1 MRLTGIVF
9 SNTQK
14 KRKEKEIRVAT
25 HTSLSFVL
33 ASRTVHAFL
42 GRRTR
47 KGPVATAE
55 EVQYHIMVHIAR
67 CFVSSLSC

>member
-1 MRLTGIVF
+1 MRLTGIVL
-9 SNTQK
+9 SNTQCK
-14 KRKEKEIRVAT
+14 EKEKEKEIST
-25 HTSLSFVL
+25 HTRLSFVL

-67 CFVSSLSC
+67 CYVSSLSC